1 MTLFDLIKDPYYKH
15 KYVLERICMELL
27 WFERSELILHYDD
40 VIDTTE
46 LLPKIKQLYDEY
58 AIGKQPLEYILWY
71 VEYGWLRFH
80 VNKNTIIPRP
90 ETEYMIEA
98 VREYL
103 DWKAE
108 EQKSQKAKKITTIW
122 AFELL
127 SLWALLVDV
136 GTGSGVLWLSILHSH
151 GSQIESAFLIDIS
164 EGALEVAQK
173 NYKHCLTEWQIDSSI
188 DVVIEKGNLFSSPLL
203 ESYLWSSPT
212 LLAKEGEPQE
222 IIILANLP
230 YIPDETFD
238 TNPDQ
243 SIKFEPRVAFVGGD
257 DGLDLYRVMFGQI
270 SGRAEELKSWKV
282 EELENWQSFKPLS
295 LWAFEPSIVM
305 FLEMMTWQVDILR
318 KEFDWLEFEE
328 IKTFHFQIRIVKVVL
343 L

>member
-1 MTLFDLIKDPYYKH
+1 
-15 KYVLERICMELL
+15 MELL
-27 WFERSELILHYDD
+27 WFERSELIIHYDD
-40 VIDTTE
+40 RLDDTE
-46 LLPKIKQLYDEY
+46 ILSKIKQLYDEY

-98 VREYL
+98 VREFFL
-103 DWKAE
+103 TPIPSPWQE
-108 EQKSQKAKKITTIW
+108 EGWPQDTLKKYT
-122 AFELL
+122 
-127 SLWALLVDV
+127 LVDV

-151 GSQIESAFLIDIS
+151 ASQIASAFLIDIS
-164 EGALEVAQK
+164 EGALEVARH
-173 NYKHCLTEWQIDSSI
+173 NYDHLLTQWQIDPSI
-188 DVVIEKGNLFSSPLL
+188 EVVIEKGNLFEIQNSKFKIQND
-203 ESYLWSSPT
+203 
-212 LLAKEGEPQE
+212 KE
-222 IIILANLP
+222 IVILANLP

-243 SIKFEPRVAFVGGD
+243 SIKFEPRVAFVGWD
-257 DGLDLYRVMFGQI
+257 DGLDLYRIMFEQI
-270 SGRAEELKSWKV
+270 RESGC
-282 EELENWQSFKPLS
+282 QFT
-295 LWAFEPSIVM
+295 M

-318 KEFDWLEFEE
+318 QEFDWLLFEE

>member
-27 WFERSELILHYDD
+27 WFERSELIIHYDD
-40 VIDTTE
+40 RLDDTE
-46 LLPKIKQLYDEY
+46 ILSKIKQLYDEY

-80 VNKNTIIPRP
+80 VNKNTIIPSP

-98 VREYL
+98 VSEYL
-103 DWKAE
+103 GSYKWEVINYKWNE
-108 EQKSQKAKKITTIW
+108 LKTQNLKLIT
-122 AFELL
+122 
-127 SLWALLVDV
+127 LVDV

-151 GSQIESAFLIDIS
+151 AGQIASAFLIDIS
-164 EGALEVAQK
+164 EGALEVAKQ
-173 NYKHCLTEWQIDSSI
+173 NYNHCLTQWQIDPSI
-188 DVVIEKGNLFSSPLL
+188 EVVIEKGNLFEIQNSKFKIQND
-203 ESYLWSSPT
+203 
-212 LLAKEGEPQE
+212 KE
-222 IIILANLP
+222 IVILANLP

-243 SIKFEPRVAFVGGD
+243 SIKFEPRVAFVGWD
-257 DGLDLYRVMFGQI
+257 DGLDLYRIMFEQI
-270 SGRAEELKSWKV
+270 RESGC
-282 EELENWQSFKPLS
+282 QFT
-295 LWAFEPSIVM
+295 M

-318 KEFDWLEFEE
+318 KEFDRLFFEE
-328 IKTFHFQIRIVKVVL
+328 IKTFHFQIRIVKVIL